1 MSRAEARRGIFEGCE
16 CELDKG
22 EEFWSVNIVVLI
34 FPISSYLREIS
45 AISMR
50 LSGGEL
56 RGRHMLAE
64 VINAK
69 WLQILIAL
77 TVIAPLVVLASTHFL
92 LRLRLLVHGI
102 LAFN

>member
-1 MSRAEARRGIFEGCE
+1 
-16 CELDKG
+16 
-22 EEFWSVNIVVLI
+22 
-34 FPISSYLREIS
+34 
-45 AISMR
+45 MR

-64 VINAK
+64 VINASNAK

-77 TVIAPLVVLASTHFL
+77 AVVAALVVLASTHFP